1 MPIGFSVTWPILLAI
16 ALNGYIGQRLGGG
29 KSRLYISCR
38 MTVKNVQVTG
48 EAASTY
54 GGAAPGTKRRSR
66 KQGGGGSTSPG
77 TITQLRANH
86 VPGIP
91 VMPVVG
97 VDSAL
102 TQAAAPTTGGGSVP
116 AVIGGALVKREQ
128 TPGPAVK
135 VVLEAPKKKPVVLQP
150 KAVPAQR
157 KTRRASRSI
166 RVSVSGLGKR
176 LHRATTIRK
185 DAGSLDLAEIKKM
198 LQKAAL
204 IKADTKAPESILR
217 QMYADYMMLKDRA
230 L

>member
-1 MPIGFSVTWPILLAI
+1 MPIGAGVVWPILLAI
-16 ALNGYIGQRLGGG
+16 ALNQYSSERLGGRISG
-29 KSRLYISCR
+29 LYISGR

-54 GGAAPGTKRRSR
+54 GGAPGPKRRSR
-66 KQGGGGSTSPG
+66 KQAAGGSTSPG
-77 TITQLRANH
+77 TITQLRADH

-91 VMPVVG
+91 IVPVVG

-102 TQAAAPTTGGGSVP
+102 TQAAAPIISNAT
-116 AVIGGALVKREQ
+116 GGALVKREQ

-135 VVLEAPKKKPVVLQP
+135 VVLDAPKKKPVVLQP

-157 KTRRASRSI
+157 KTRKASRSI

-176 LHRATTIRK
+176 LHRAKTIRK
-185 DAGSLDLAEIKKM
+185 DAGSLDIAEVKKA
-198 LQKAAL
+198 LQKASL
-204 IKADTKAPESILR
+204 VKADTKAPESILR

>member
-1 MPIGFSVTWPILLAI
+1 
-16 ALNGYIGQRLGGG
+16 
-29 KSRLYISCR
+29 

-54 GGAAPGTKRRSR
+54 GGAAPGSKRRSR

-77 TITQLRANH
+77 TITQLRADH
-86 VPGIP
+86 VPGIA
-91 VMPVVG
+91 VVPVVG

-102 TQAAAPTTGGGSVP
+102 TQAAAPITGGG
-116 AVIGGALVKREQ
+116 AATGGAVVKREQ

-157 KTRRASRSI
+157 KTRRISRSI

-176 LHRATTIRK
+176 LNLAKTIRK
-185 DAGSLDLAEIKKM
+185 DAGSLGIADVKKA
-198 LQKAAL
+198 LQKAGL
-204 IKADTKAPESILR
+204 VKADTKAPESILR

>member
-1 MPIGFSVTWPILLAI
+1 
-16 ALNGYIGQRLGGG
+16 
-29 KSRLYISCR
+29 

-54 GGAAPGTKRRSR
+54 GGAPGPKRRSR

-77 TITQLRANH
+77 TITQLRADH

-91 VMPVVG
+91 IVPVVG

-102 TQAAAPTTGGGSVP
+102 TQAAAPIISNAT
-116 AVIGGALVKREQ
+116 GGALVKREQ

-135 VVLEAPKKKPVVLQP
+135 VVLDAPKKKPVVLQP

-157 KTRRASRSI
+157 KTRKASRSI

-176 LHRATTIRK
+176 LHRAKTIRK
-185 DAGSLDLAEIKKM
+185 DAGSLDIAEVKKA
-198 LQKAAL
+198 LQKASL
-204 IKADTKAPESILR
+204 VKADTKAPESILR